1 MEEVIKSNAMEKVF
15 EKAYKEDSDKINN
28 FFLAYGNK
36 RQDDIGS
43 IIDNLYRKF
52 SIFEDRFKILRD
64 KVQGDYFYQIYKNID
79 SYLVE
84 ELKKASE
91 LSDMALKYIQN
102 NTNKDENNS
111 IDELINKENK
121 FFKEILDLSLEDKIF
136 SINDFKFERFP
147 SQNAKNIWGR
157 D

>member
-1 MEEVIKSNAMEKVF
+1 M
-15 EKAYKEDSDKINN
+15 
-28 FFLAYGNK
+28 
-36 RQDDIGS
+36 
-43 IIDNLYRKF
+43 
-52 SIFEDRFKILRD
+52 
-64 KVQGDYFYQIYKNID
+64 QGDYFYQIYKNID